1 MLPTGLYRAVRL
13 STAGERI
20 EKVPPEVRA
29 EQSGMPELAAPP
41 EPDVLLQPGAQQQ
54 QAEPLR
60 RHGSRQSGGLP
71 VHGGRLA
78 GAWRSLLR
86 GGRPQCPPSVPETQ
100 ALAAPVL
107 PEPLVRQAEV
117 PALRE

>member
-54 QAEPLR
+54 QAETLGR
-60 RHGSRQSGGLP
+60 VGFRQRVVIP
-71 VHGGRLA
+71 VHVGRID
-78 GAWRSLLR
+78 G
-86 GGRPQCPPSVPETQ
+86 
-100 ALAAPVL
+100 
-107 PEPLVRQAEV
+107 
-117 PALRE
+117 